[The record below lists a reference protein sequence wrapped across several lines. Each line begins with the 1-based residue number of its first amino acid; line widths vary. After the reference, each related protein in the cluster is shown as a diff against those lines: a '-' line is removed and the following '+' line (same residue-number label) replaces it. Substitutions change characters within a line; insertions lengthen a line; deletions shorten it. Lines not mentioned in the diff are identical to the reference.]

1 MQNEVYS
8 YCEEQMSKSL
18 AHLDHEFNSLRTG
31 RATPSLLEGI
41 KVDYYGSQTPLSQC
55 ATISVPEA
63 RLLVIQPWDKSLLAA
78 VEKAI
83 QAANLGLN
91 PINDGTIIRVP
102 IPAMTDDRRQ
112 ELVKIVHH
120 MTEEG
125 RIAVRN
131 VRRDA
136 NDKIKK
142 LEKDKEISEDN
153 SKDAHEEIQKITDN
167 YIEKMNVIQKE
178 KEKAILDE

>member
-18 AHLDHEFNSLRTG
+18 THLDHEFNSLRTG

-91 PINDGTIIRVP
+91 PINDGALIRVP

-112 ELVKIVHH
+112 ELVKIVHN

-125 RIAVRN
+125 RIAVRSI
-131 VRRDA
+131 RREA
-136 NDKIKK
+136 NEKIKNWK
-142 LEKDKEISEDN
+142 RIKISQRI
-153 SKDAHEEIQKITDN
+153 IQKMLRAKYRKLPIS
-167 YIEKMNVIQKE
+167 
-178 KEKAILDE
+178 ILKR

>member
-8 YCEEQMSKSL
+8 YCEEHMSKSL

-91 PINDGTIIRVP
+91 PINDGALIRVP

-112 ELVKIVHH
+112 ELVKIVHN

-125 RIAVRN
+125 RISVRSI
-131 VRRDA
+131 RREA
-136 NDKIKK
+136 NERIKK

-153 SKDAHEEIQKITDN
+153 SKDAHEEIQKITDK

>member
-8 YCEEQMSKSL
+8 YCEEQMSKSIT
-18 AHLDHEFNSLRTG
+18 HLDHEFNSLRTG

-63 RLLVIQPWDKSLLAA
+63 RLLVIQPWDKSLLTA

-91 PINDGTIIRVP
+91 PINDGALIRVP
-102 IPAMTDDRRQ
+102 IPALTDDRRQ
-112 ELVKIVHH
+112 ELVKIVHN

-125 RIAVRN
+125 RIAVRSI
-131 VRRDA
+131 RREA
-136 NDKIKK
+136 NENIKK
-142 LEKDKEISEDN
+142 LEKDKNISEDN
-153 SKDAHEEIQKITDN
+153 SKDAQAEIQKITDK
-167 YIEKMNVIQKE
+167 YTEKMNEMQKG

>member
-1 MQNEVYS
+1 MIQEIYS
-8 YCEEQMSKSL
+8 YCEEQMLKSL
-18 AHLDHEFNSLRTG
+18 GHLEHEFDSLRTG

-41 KVDYYGSQTPLSQC
+41 KVDYYGSQTPLNQC

-63 RLLVIQPWDKSLLAA
+63 RLLVIQPWDKSLLAS

-112 ELVKIVHH
+112 ELVRIVHN

-125 RIAVRN
+125 RIAVRSI
-131 VRRDA
+131 RRDA
-136 NDKIKK
+136 NDRIKK
-142 LEKDKEISEDN
+142 LEREKEISEDN
-153 SKDAHEEIQKITDN
+153 SKDAHEEVQKITDK
-167 YIEKMNVIQKE
+167 YTEKMNEIQKA

>member
-8 YCEEQMSKSL
+8 YCEEQMSKSIT
-18 AHLDHEFNSLRTG
+18 HLDHEFNSLRTG

-63 RLLVIQPWDKSLLAA
+63 RLLVIQPWDKSLLSA

-91 PINDGTIIRVP
+91 PINDGALIRVP
-102 IPAMTDDRRQ
+102 IPALTDDRRQ
-112 ELVKIVHH
+112 ELIKIVHN

-125 RIAVRN
+125 RIAVRSI
-131 VRRDA
+131 RREA
-136 NDKIKK
+136 NENIKK
-142 LEKDKEISEDN
+142 LEKDKDISEDN
-153 SKDAHEEIQKITDN
+153 SKDAQAEIQKITDK
-167 YIEKMNVIQKE
+167 YTEKMNEMQKG

>member
-1 MQNEVYS
+1 MMNEVYS
-8 YCEEQMSKSL
+8 YCEEHMGKSL
-18 AHLDHEFNSLRTG
+18 THLDHEFNSLRTG

-63 RLLVIQPWDKSLLAA
+63 RLLVIQPWDKSLLSPA
-78 VEKAI
+78 EKAI

-91 PINDGTIIRVP
+91 PINDGSIIRVP
-102 IPAMTDDRRQ
+102 IPAMTDDRRK
-112 ELVKIVHH
+112 ELIKIVHQ
-120 MTEEG
+120 MAEEA

-131 VRRDA
+131 IRRDA
-136 NDKIKK
+136 NEKIKK
-142 LEKDKEISEDN
+142 LEKDKDISEDN
-153 SKDAHEEIQKITDN
+153 AKDAHTEIQRITDK
-167 YIEKMNVIQKE
+167 YIENINDAQSV

>member
-18 AHLDHEFNSLRTG
+18 THLDHEFNSLRTG
-31 RATPSLLEGI
+31 RATPSLLGGI

-63 RLLVIQPWDKSLLAA
+63 RLLVIQPWNKSLLAA

-91 PINDGTIIRVP
+91 PINDGALIRVP
-102 IPAMTDDRRQ
+102 IPALTDDRRQ
-112 ELVKIVHH
+112 ELVKIVHN

-125 RIAVRN
+125 RIAVRSI
-131 VRRDA
+131 RREA
-136 NDKIKK
+136 NERIKK
-142 LEKDKEISEDN
+142 LEKDKDISEDN
-153 SKDAHEEIQKITDN
+153 SKDAHVEIQKITDK
-167 YIEKMNVIQKE
+167 YIEKMNEMQKG